1 MYSRYSSVIAFDELP
16 DPTDRYEL
24 SNILGEGTYGSVYK
38 AVDKQTGTLTF
49 FDALE
54 LIALFRS

>member
-1 MYSRYSSVIAFDELP
+1 MYSTYSSVIAFDELR

-38 AVDKQTGTLTF
+38 AVDKQTGTLKL

-54 LIALFRS
+54 LVA